1 MKTVHVAISYQ
12 LTNIVTIDLDIRI
25 TTIQNRSLQSERF
38 FLPSAIRQKNSGN
51 HLPLFFLE
59 CFAILFLFFLLY
71 ALLLFRHLFQPFLKT

>member
-38 FLPSAIRQKNSGN
+38 FFAFGN
-51 HLPLFFLE
+51 K
-59 CFAILFLFFLLY
+59 A
-71 ALLLFRHLFQPFLKT
+71 KK